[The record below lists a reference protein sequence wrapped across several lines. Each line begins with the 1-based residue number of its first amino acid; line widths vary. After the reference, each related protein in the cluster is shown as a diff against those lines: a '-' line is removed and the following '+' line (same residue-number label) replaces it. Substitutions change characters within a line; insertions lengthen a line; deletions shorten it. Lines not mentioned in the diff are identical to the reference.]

1 MTHKEKVLALLSDGK
16 PHTHHELYALGCVA
30 HSRVSD
36 LRRDGHNIVC
46 SSEISRSGRVSV
58 YQLLSSLD
66 DATGGMAIAPDGRA
80 SLPVASSSEE
90 TPPILDPPT
99 DQPGRG
105 DGVLVLF
112 QHAIPVDQPPLF
124 AA

>member
-66 DATGGMAIAPDGRA
+66 DATGIRA
-80 SLPVASSSEE
+80 SLPVVSSSEE
-90 TPPILDPPT
+90 TPPIPGPPT
-99 DQPGRG
+99 DHPGRG